1 MSTFN
6 KNNEPIVEFAPESAR
21 ARARM
26 GLSGKIVAGALALS
40 IGLAGGAFMTNAAS
54 SNLAVADES
63 STVAA
68 ASADENAAST
78 AAAVDT
84 DPTLAESVAEKVLP
98 SVGSVYALVGTQGS
112 VGVSSGSCVALD
124 TEGHILTNYHVI
136 EGYDNVDEQDGPVI
150 QVVMG
155 DVAYDATI
163 VGTDPTSDIAV
174 LKIEPGDEQ
183 LTPIEFGDSD
193 ALKVGSWVMTVG
205 SPMGEDTSVSTGI
218 VSGINRATTIQ
229 LTDTTA
235 YYVGAIQSDAM
246 INEGSSGGAM
256 VNSNGELVGMTTY
269 NASSTGDWA
278 GMSYA
283 IPSNYIRDVV
293 DQLLN
298 DGVASHPQL
307 GMHVSNMNDYYAYYS
322 QVGSSNTTSSTLV
335 GAYVQ
340 DVMKGSGAEEAGI
353 QAGDVITA
361 CDGEQIYSAND
372 LIIQVRS
379 HKIGDTVTLTV
390 ERDGEEQE
398 IEVTLGKDTDYVEEE
413 ASDATGQDGSGK
425 VKSII
430 DYLFGSA
437 DGESSSDA
445 EGPSGVFSGQDS
457 YDGAYGSGSEGGY
470 GSDYGYGQGYGY
482 GAGDGY
488 GYGYGQGYG
497 YAMPGWG
504 YGFFYAPG
512 YGYGYDMSGQVQGR
526 SAAEAAVNA

>member
-1 MSTFN
+1 
-6 KNNEPIVEFAPESAR
+6 
-21 ARARM
+21 
-26 GLSGKIVAGALALS
+26 
-40 IGLAGGAFMTNAAS
+40 
-54 SNLAVADES
+54 
-63 STVAA
+63 
-68 ASADENAAST
+68 
-78 AAAVDT
+78 
-84 DPTLAESVAEKVLP
+84 
-98 SVGSVYALVGTQGS
+98 
-112 VGVSSGSCVALD
+112 
-124 TEGHILTNYHVI
+124 
-136 EGYDNVDEQDGPVI
+136 
-150 QVVMG
+150 MG
-155 DVAYDATI
+155 DMAYDATI

-174 LKIEPGDEQ
+174 LKIDPGDEQ

-283 IPSNYIRDVV
+283 IPSNYIKDVV
-293 DQLLN
+293 DQLLSY
-298 DGVASHPQL
+298 GVASHPQL

-322 QVGSSNTTSSTLV
+322 QVASSNTTSSTLV

-379 HKIGDTVTLTV
+379 HKVGDTVTLTV

-398 IEVTLGKDTDYVEEE
+398 FEVTLGKDTDYTEEE
-413 ASDATGQDGSGK
+413 ASDATEQDGSGK

-457 YDGAYGSGSEGGY
+457 YDGAYGSGSDEGY
-470 GSDYGYGQGYGY
+470 GPDYGYGQGYGY
-482 GAGDGY
+482 GAGD

-512 YGYGYDMSGQVQGR
+512 YGYGYDMSGQVQGQP
-526 SAAEAAVNA
+526 AAEAAVNA

>member
-21 ARARM
+21 TRARM
-26 GLSGKIVAGALALS
+26 GLSGKIVAGALVLS
-40 IGLAGGAFMTNAAS
+40 IGLAGGAFMTSTAS
-54 SNLAVADES
+54 SNLAVADEGS
-63 STVAA
+63 AVAV
-68 ASADENAAST
+68 ASADENAAT
-78 AAAVDT
+78 VAGAAQT
-84 DPTLAESVAEKVLP
+84 DPTLAETVAEKVLP
-98 SVGSVYALVGTQGS
+98 SVGSVYALVGMQGS

-136 EGYDNVDEQDGPVI
+136 EGYDNVDDQDEPVI

-155 DVAYDATI
+155 DMAYDATI

-174 LKIEPGDEQ
+174 LKIDPGDEQ
-183 LTPIEFGDSD
+183 LTPTEFGDSD

-283 IPSNYIRDVV
+283 IPSNYIKDVV
-293 DQLLN
+293 DQLLSY
-298 DGVASHPQL
+298 GVASHPQL

-322 QVGSSNTTSSTLV
+322 QVASSNTTSSTLV

-379 HKIGDTVTLTV
+379 HKVGDTVTLTV

-398 IEVTLGKDTDYVEEE
+398 FEVTLGKDTDYTEEE
-413 ASDATGQDGSGK
+413 ASDATEQDGSGK

-457 YDGAYGSGSEGGY
+457 YDGAYGSGSDEGY
-470 GSDYGYGQGYGY
+470 GPDYGYGQGYGY
-482 GAGDGY
+482 GAGD

-512 YGYGYDMSGQVQGR
+512 YGYGYDMSGQVQGQP
-526 SAAEAAVNA
+526 AAEAAVNA